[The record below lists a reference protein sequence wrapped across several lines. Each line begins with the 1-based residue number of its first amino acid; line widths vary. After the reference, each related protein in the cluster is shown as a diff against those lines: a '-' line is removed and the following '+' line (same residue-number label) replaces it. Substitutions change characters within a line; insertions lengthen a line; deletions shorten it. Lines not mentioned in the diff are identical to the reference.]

1 MSRIRELRTASLL
14 TIFLAGMASAQD
26 AAAPPAGQP
35 ATPAASAPSPVNRE
49 LWSAKTPLGLEDVG
63 LTAPDDNQITKPKV
77 VLGKKLFWD
86 KRLSPQGTHA
96 CVTCHLPDKGWT
108 DGTQFSVKADGSINT
123 RHTPTLYNVAYNKA
137 FYWDGRAETL
147 EKQIL
152 AAWEAQMG
160 AKDKV
165 NELAK
170 KIDDIAGYKKLFGE
184 AFQGDA
190 TPDRIVKALAS
201 FTRTILSGNSPYD
214 AYAAGKADAIS
225 EAAKR
230 GFAVFRTK
238 GRCAVC
244 HPPGLFTDQGFH
256 NIGVGGGTPKD
267 DPGYGKV
274 ANHPSY
280 NGAFKTPTLRNV
292 MSHPPFGHTGQF
304 RSVLEFLKYFESP
317 FDSPNLDPIAKGGVK
332 LTDAEK
338 ADLQQ
343 FLFSLDSAD
352 DPETTSKPE
361 LP

>member
-147 EKQIL
+147 
-152 AAWEAQMG
+152 
-160 AKDKV
+160 
-165 NELAK
+165 
-170 KIDDIAGYKKLFGE
+170 
-184 AFQGDA
+184 
-190 TPDRIVKALAS
+190 
-201 FTRTILSGNSPYD
+201 
-214 AYAAGKADAIS
+214 
-225 EAAKR
+225 
-230 GFAVFRTK
+230 
-238 GRCAVC
+238 
-244 HPPGLFTDQGFH
+244 
-256 NIGVGGGTPKD
+256 
-267 DPGYGKV
+267 
-274 ANHPSY
+274 
-280 NGAFKTPTLRNV
+280 
-292 MSHPPFGHTGQF
+292 
-304 RSVLEFLKYFESP
+304 
-317 FDSPNLDPIAKGGVK
+317 
-332 LTDAEK
+332 
-338 ADLQQ
+338 
-343 FLFSLDSAD
+343 
-352 DPETTSKPE
+352 
-361 LP
+361 